1 MSSLFKTHIT
11 RDNIIK
17 SDVSP
22 ISNITPSFVGQICI
36 TGDNKVFFANGF
48 TSNDWIEAS
57 GGVSK
62 EEFNNLA
69 NEINGSKSSLCN
81 SLSNLINKI

>member
-1 MSSLFKTHIT
+1 MSKIHLT
-11 RDNIIK
+11 RDDIK
-17 SDVSP
+17 YTDNP
-22 ISNITPSFVGQICI
+22 IGKIVPDYLGQICI
-36 TGDNKVFFANGF
+36 TNDNKVFFANGF

-69 NEINGSKSSLCN
+69 NEVSGAKSFLQDSIID
-81 SLSNLINKI
+81 LINKL